1 MTDILAEPIIKK
13 IDMAIPDSLY
23 DLVDK
28 FNHSGHEFY
37 VVGGA
42 VRDTLLNKAPKDYDV
57 ATSASPQ
64 EVVRVLAPFAKMAEI
79 QGEASFAV
87 ARIIAYDGEEY
98 EFAPFRIDRG
108 SRFGGEAQL
117 SSDKNKLSI
126 KDDVM
131 RRDLTINALF
141 YRIPSR
147 SERSEG
153 KTGEVVDYV
162 GGISDIENEIVRT
175 VGNPEERFE
184 EDRLRI
190 LRAFRFAGRTGG
202 KISEETAEAIRKNPS
217 LTQPSDAAVS
227 EERIQDEVAKG
238 IRTSLSPSGYM
249 NMLKEYRL
257 LDQIVPGLDT
267 KRALSSSKNVS
278 VQLATVLSGNDPA
291 SAHKVLMDRKFG
303 NKVAS
308 AVRFM
313 LSLENLSRD
322 NLVEL
327 KKEIS
332 RIRKS
337 SSDAIEDND
346 IMDFG
351 VVIGK
356 DFSKFLRFSHAPPVL
371 SAKDLISQGV
381 KPGPGLGEALRDA
394 EISAYFD
401 EREEETAP
409 EEGLNSLAIYLYRK
423 GLIKAAKE
431 VSNLRSDYIGPDGL
445 RDKSWYRTEDSK
457 DWYYWK
463 DSKTDLKNKPL
474 NPDDALRELV
484 NFAYESGIE
493 TLPSCEGHVLSDD
506 EAKKT
511 FNKLLKDKK
520 KINNEGLE
528 LINTENKKERV
539 TFKSSD
545 YEIPF
550 DDPKELIQERYSGY
564 IGLKFDEKDLPEYI
578 YEQISE
584 IDENVNVKLEG
595 KNLHIYVDSDSQEK
609 QKELW
614 KEITEIIKSEVETSK
629 KEARMKC
636 LKNLFKKA
644 NDSKEDSDLKN
655 PEDVYALLKETPDPK
670 VYLDNPMGSKK
681 GFGDRKRKLP
691 FDYGEFSDWINPA
704 DGMGWDIIIPPSNRE
719 QTNLVQVGI
728 VKVNPDK
735 KVWKEKANKKPPVG
749 NDKIIVASNGNITEE
764 DKWIIEDFF
773 YDMWQFKEVIWFGE
787 TKKEARKKRISFFRT
802 NLDYGERESR
812 LKNDAKD
819 YNSPR
824 EGKKR
829 WSVKYKKDIDCS
841 NPKGFSQKQYCK
853 RKKRGGDYKE

>member
-1 MTDILAEPIIKK
+1 MTEILAEPIIKK

-28 FNHSGHEFY
+28 FNHRGHEFY

-42 VRDTLLNKAPKDYDV
+42 VRDTLLNKDPKDYDV

-64 EVVRVLAPFAKMAEI
+64 EVVRVLAPWAKMAEI

-108 SRFGGEAQL
+108 SRFGGEAEL

-147 SERSEG
+147 LERAEG
-153 KTGEVVDYV
+153 KMGEVVDYV

-190 LRAFRFAGRTGG
+190 LRALRFAGRVGG

-217 LTQPSDAAVS
+217 LTEPSDAAVS
-227 EERIQDEVAKG
+227 AERIQDEVVKG

-278 VQLATVLSGNDPA
+278 VQLATVLSGNNPA
-291 SAHKVLMDRKFG
+291 SAHKVLMDSKFG

-313 LSLENLSRD
+313 LSLENISRD

-381 KPGPGLGEALRDA
+381 KPGPGLGEALRSA

-401 EREEETAP
+401 EEQGEAAP
-409 EEGLNSLAIYLYRK
+409 EEDLNSLAIYLYSR
-423 GLIKAAKE
+423 GLVKAAE
-431 VSNLRSDYIGPDGL
+431 EASDLRSDYIGSDGL

-457 DWYYWK
+457 DWYYWRG
-463 DSKTDLKNKPL
+463 SKTDLKNKPL
-474 NPDDALRELV
+474 NPDDALRELI
-484 NFAYESGIE
+484 NFAYDSGIE
-493 TLPSCEGHVLSDD
+493 TLPSCEGHVLSDG
-506 EAKKT
+506 EAKEA
-511 FNKLLKDKK
+511 FNKLLRDKK

-528 LINTENKKERV
+528 LINTENKKEKV
-539 TFKSSD
+539 TFKDPD
-545 YEIPF
+545 YEVPF
-550 DDPKELIQERYSGY
+550 SEPKELVQKRYSGY
-564 IGLKFDEKDLPEYI
+564 IGLKFDNKDLPEYI

-584 IDENVNVKLEG
+584 IDESVKVELDE
-595 KNLHIYVDSDSQEK
+595 KTLHIYVDSDSQEK

-614 KEITEIIKSEVETSK
+614 KEITEIIKAEVETSIK
-629 KEARMKC
+629 KARMKKIKK
-636 LKNLFKKA
+636 LLKKA
-644 NDSKEDSDLKN
+644 NGPKN
-655 PEDVYALLKETPDPK
+655 KLEIKSPEDVYALLKEESDPK

-681 GFGDRKRKLP
+681 GFGDIKRELP

-704 DGMGWDIIIPPSNRE
+704 DGMGWDIIIPPSNRD
-719 QTNLVQVGI
+719 QMNLIQVGI
-728 VKVNPDK
+728 VKVNPDEQ
-735 KVWKEKANKKPPVG
+735 VWKEKADKKPPVG
-749 NDKIIVASNGNITEE
+749 NDKIVVASNGKITEK
-764 DKWIIEDFF
+764 DKKIIEDFF
-773 YDMWQFKEVIWFGE
+773 SNMWQFKEITWFDKTNTEEERRG
-787 TKKEARKKRISFFRT
+787 IPFFRT
-802 NLDYGERESR
+802 NLDYGEGS
-812 LKNDAKD
+812 
-819 YNSPR
+819 S
-824 EGKKR
+824 G
-829 WSVKYKKDIDCS
+829 
-841 NPKGFSQKQYCK
+841 
-853 RKKRGGDYKE
+853 